1 MTHNNNNPNFTNFH
15 KPIKLHARKA
25 TLEPILIPNLY
36 KYHPPPLNEIISS
49 STQQYFTKFTNSSL
63 ELKGSSFKILVWGSW
78 GFRKG
83 CCSCRGTQKQDL
95 KLQSRWV
102 LRIVS

>member
-78 GFRKG
+78 GFR
-83 CCSCRGTQKQDL
+83 RGFSSSSRSSETRL
-95 KLQSRWV
+95 KLQFRWV
-102 LRIVS
+102 LRLVS